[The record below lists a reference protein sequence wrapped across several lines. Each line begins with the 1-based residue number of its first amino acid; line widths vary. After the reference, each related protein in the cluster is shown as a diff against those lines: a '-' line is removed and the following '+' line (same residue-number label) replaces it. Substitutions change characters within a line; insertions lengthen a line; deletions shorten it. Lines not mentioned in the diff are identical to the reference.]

1 MSQRANAPFGRT
13 GAALFVLAGI
23 VGFIALLWS
32 LGNAMDQPSSP
43 EPVQLSGTDRGFDG
57 YAAMARY
64 LEKRGYGVVPL
75 DRRELLTQPGVLV
88 LAPAHF
94 TDLSQLARNVDTHRR
109 FGPTIVIMPKWLQVG
124 EAQEVQSGANKGEMI
139 APLDPKTPQWPGWH
153 DEITLDLYPMRDG
166 PVPGG
171 WRGLG
176 MTGRLPF
183 TDGVISA
190 TGDGLVPLVEDTFTG
205 RILAGY
211 IADGGDYPRL
221 RAAAASFGRAPRG
234 IAGQDLYPLILVFE
248 PDLLNNWGFSH
259 VEGSQ
264 LAERL
269 IEAALDGQ
277 ERRVVFDRTISG
289 LVNQP
294 PKPQRNLL
302 KEAFRP
308 PFLAATICL
317 ILAATVAFWRA
328 LHRFGPPLLV
338 TRSVAFGKR
347 ALVANA
353 AGLIQRARRLH
364 LLGPPYADATRD
376 RLVRALALP
385 ARLEP
390 AQAEAAIDRAL
401 AVRAPQAEPFSTAA
415 ARLRAARRPLELLR
429 AARLI
434 HSLERT
440 LTR

>member
-1 MSQRANAPFGRT
+1 MSQRATAPFGRT
-13 GAALFVLAGI
+13 GAALFVLIGI
-23 VGFIALLWS
+23 VGFVALLWS
-32 LGNAMDQPSSP
+32 LGNSMDQPSAP
-43 EPVQLSGTDRGFDG
+43 APVQLSGTDRGFDG
-57 YAAMARY
+57 YAAMASY
-64 LEKRGYGVVPL
+64 LEKRGYSVVPL

-88 LAPAHF
+88 LAPAHV
-94 TDLSQLARNVDTHRR
+94 TDLAQLARNVDTHRH
-109 FGPTIVIMPKWLQVG
+109 FGPAIVIMPKWIQVG
-124 EAQEVQSGANKGEMI
+124 EAQEVTAGTDKGEMV
-139 APLDPKTPQWPGWH
+139 APLDPRAPQWPGWH

-171 WRGLG
+171 WQGLG
-176 MTGRLPF
+176 VKGRLPF
-183 TDGVISA
+183 TDRVISA
-190 TGDGLVPLVEDTFTG
+190 TGDDLVPLVEDTFTG
-205 RILAGY
+205 RILAAY
-211 IADGGDYPRL
+211 IADGGNYPRL
-221 RAAAASFGRAPRG
+221 RAAAGTLGHAPRRG
-234 IAGQDLYPLILVFE
+234 AGQDLYPLILVFE

-259 VEGSQ
+259 IEASQ
-264 LAERL
+264 LAERM
-269 IEAALDGQ
+269 IDSALDGQ
-277 ERRVVFDRTISG
+277 ERRVVFDRTITGFASR
-289 LVNQP
+289 P
-294 PKPQRNLL
+294 PMPQRNLL

-317 ILAATVAFWRA
+317 ILAAMVAFWRA
-328 LHRFGPPLLV
+328 LNRFGPPLLV
-338 TRSVAFGKR
+338 TRSIAFGKR

-415 ARLRAARRPLELLR
+415 ARLRAARRPLDLLR